1 MILVNV
7 VILVI
12 LVILVNLENLEN
24 LVNLVN
30 LMFLSSEYI
39 FEMIQLQGYKDQNRV
54 LLLLKNVT
62 V

>member
-7 VILVI
+7 VI
-12 LVILVNLENLEN
+12 

-30 LMFLSSEYI
+30 LMFLSLEYI
-39 FEMIQLQGYKDQNRV
+39 VEMKQLQGYNYQNRV
-54 LLLLKNVT
+54 LLLLENVT

>member
-12 LVILVNLENLEN
+12 LVNLEN

-30 LMFLSSEYI
+30 LMFLSLEYTV
-39 FEMIQLQGYKDQNRV
+39 EMIQLQGYNYQNRV
-54 LLLLKNVT
+54 LLLLENVT

>member
-12 LVILVNLENLEN
+12 LVILVNLENL
-24 LVNLVN
+24 VNLVN
-30 LMFLSSEYI
+30 LMFLSLEYI
-39 FEMIQLQGYKDQNRV
+39 VEMIQLQGYNHQNRV
-54 LLLLKNVT
+54 LLLLENVT